1 MNFPSRLG
9 WTVAFVAML
18 VLPPVLAQVA
28 DATIVEAR
36 EALKKN
42 DKPRLVALQ
51 KQAQGH
57 ALALWVDYWELTSR
71 LGTARQAELD
81 AFYARWPGSYVEDRL
96 RNDWLLELGR
106 RRDWPNFSRDIASYR
121 MQDDREVACY
131 QMLIQHQ
138 AGLDVREAA
147 RAAWFAQR
155 ELDDGCNLLASTL
168 VQARQ
173 LKPDDVWQKMRLSV
187 EGNRPRAA
195 RAAAALIETNTA
207 SVIST
212 LNELLDQPQ
221 RTLQKLDDHV
231 LTPARAEL
239 ALLALMRMAAND
251 ADYVAGQLAGTWANR
266 LAADK
271 LALAWASAGKQ
282 AAMKSAP
289 EATEHYAQGWKAL
302 GGKAPSGAH
311 LWSDETLAWCVRA
324 ALRSTRAASDPWGQ
338 IVRAVNAM
346 SPAETNDGA
355 WAYWKARAV
364 VARAKPDATGDA
376 DRAAARQT
384 LEQLATQH
392 HFYGK
397 LAAEE
402 LGTTFALVA
411 PAAAPTDA
419 ERAATR
425 SQPGFARALQLIAMG
440 LRSEG
445 VREWNYTLR
454 GLNDRDLL
462 AAAQLACEREVWDR
476 CINTSERTRTEV
488 NMAQRFPTPYRDEVL
503 AKAREV
509 GVDPAYVYGL
519 IRQESRFITDVRSH
533 VGASGLMQLMPATAR
548 WTAKRAG
555 VPYKPEAIN
564 DRDLNLLLGT
574 TYLKLVLDDF
584 GGSQA
589 LAAAAYNAGPGRARR
604 WREGLVMEA
613 AAWAECI
620 PFTETRDYVKKVLT
634 NATHYSAVLG
644 TPTPSLKV
652 RLGSTIGPR
661 EVTAAAP
668 NRELP

>member
-1 MNFPSRLG
+1 MNPLSNLG
-9 WTVAFVAML
+9 WTVAFVVMAL
-18 VLPPVLAQVA
+18 LPPAFAQVA
-28 DATIVEAR
+28 DTSIVEAR

-51 KQAQGH
+51 RQAQGH
-57 ALALWVDYWELTSR
+57 ALALWVDYWELSSR

-106 RRDWPNFSRDIASYR
+106 RRDWPNFSRDVVSYR

-138 AGLDVREAA
+138 AGLEVRDAA

-168 VQARQ
+168 VQAKK
-173 LKPDDVWQKMRLSV
+173 LKPDDIWQKMRLSLDA
-187 EGNRPRAA
+187 NRPRAV
-195 RAAAALIETNTA
+195 RAAAAMIEVNTA
-207 SVIST
+207 SVTST
-212 LNELLDQPQ
+212 VNELLDQPQ
-221 RTLQKLDDHV
+221 RALKKLDDHA

-239 ALLALMRMAAND
+239 ALLALMRMAVND
-251 ADYVAGQLAGTWANR
+251 PDYVAGQLAGSWANR

-271 LALAWASAGKQ
+271 LALAWASVGKQ
-282 AAMKSAP
+282 AALKSAP
-289 EATEHYAQGWKAL
+289 EASEHYAQAWKVL
-302 GGKAPSGAH
+302 GGKAPSVAH
-311 LWSDETLAWCVRA
+311 PWSDETLAWNVRA
-324 ALRSTRAASDPWGQ
+324 ALRSTRAESDPWGQ
-338 IVRAVNAM
+338 IVRAVDAM

-355 WAYWKARAV
+355 WAYWRARAV
-364 VARAKPDATGDA
+364 TARAKQGATGDT
-376 DRAAARQT
+376 DRAAARQA

-402 LGTTFALVA
+402 LGVKFALVA
-411 PAAAPTDA
+411 PAAAPTEA
-419 ERAATR
+419 ERASTR
-425 SQPGFARALQLIAMG
+425 SQAGFARALQLIALG
-440 LRSEG
+440 LRNEG

-454 GLNDRDLL
+454 GLTDRELL
-462 AAAQLACEREVWDR
+462 ASAQLACEREVWDR
-476 CINTSERTRTEV
+476 CINTSERTRAEV
-488 NMAQRFPTPYRDEVL
+488 DMAQRFPTPYRDEVL

-634 NATHYSAVLG
+634 NATHYAAVLG
-644 TPTPSLKV
+644 TPAPSLKA
-652 RLGSTIGPR
+652 RMGATIGPR
-661 EVTAAAP
+661 ELAAAAP
-668 NRELP
+668 NRDLP